1 MTRKLPAPVAILW
14 KGQPAEQITGWQA
27 APNGDPKRA
36 TTVIR
41 VNGRRRVAFAGDVRS
56 A

>member
-1 MTRKLPAPVAILW
+1 MSNLFPPIAITW
-14 KGQPAEQITGWQA
+14 KGKAAQQLTNWQA
-27 APNGDPKRA
+27 APDGNPKRA

-41 VNGRRRVAFAGDVRS
+41 VNGRRRVAFAEDVRE

>member
-1 MTRKLPAPVAILW
+1 MTIPFTPIAITWTGKPAQQL
-14 KGQPAEQITGWQA
+14 TGWQA
-27 APNGDPKRA
+27 APDGNPKKA

-41 VNGRRRVAFAGDVRS
+41 VNGRRRVAFAADVRT

>member
-1 MTRKLPAPVAILW
+1 MSIPFPPIAVTW
-14 KGQPAEQITGWQA
+14 KGQPAQQLTNWQA
-27 APNGDPKRA
+27 APDGNPKRA

-41 VNGRRRVAFAGDVRS
+41 VNGRRRVAFAEDVRK

>member
-1 MTRKLPAPVAILW
+1 MTRKLSRPIAILW
-14 KGQPAEQITGWQA
+14 KGQPAQQLTGWQA
-27 APNGDPKRA
+27 AGNGDAKKA

-41 VNGRRRVAFAGDVRS
+41 VNGRRRVALAEDVRS